1 MRKVFPGGEAFS
13 SSVYKS
19 TYSGLFILSENFGFF
34 YNIPKEKK
42 NPTRIQSGDN
52 WDRKTTLKE
61 PWANKGLCNL
71 VKQIRSNNS
80 KQDQINHYHHFIF
93 RKSCHLNINQELIVE
108 GWKVAHD

>member
-1 MRKVFPGGEAFS
+1 MRKVFPRCEAFS

-34 YNIPKEKK
+34 TTFLKKKKTRLEYRAVITETEKQPSK
-42 NPTRIQSGDN
+42 NH
-52 WDRKTTLKE
+52 E
-61 PWANKGLCNL
+61 
-71 VKQIRSNNS
+71 QIRSNNS